1 MTTNTNIHCLRRL
14 AGLCIAAVAVL
25 LAACQADD
33 TAAPA
38 APAPGGVTFR
48 LSVQAADAGAT
59 RTPAVATENAIATL
73 DVLAFGPDGSFAGH
87 FAAGDLY
94 TIDGGKNWLYRLPLT
109 AAEAQG
115 LRFVFFANLREEV
128 GRAVAEGRVT
138 VKDELYKEVKFANK
152 DWATAAEPYPLWGE
166 TRLGYDGQSAGQSL
180 NRVSLLRPVAAI
192 DVVLNG
198 NATEAMGLPGFKLAC
213 IEVRDVPA
221 EGYAAPAPGH
231 FDWAVSTD
239 GAQVTDGYAVSKPT
253 VVGGAQAM
261 AFRTG
266 GTEAT
271 DALRGRVIV
280 PESAAAD
287 GGMAL
292 LIGGYY
298 GQGGQLS
305 WYKVAISSRDAATG
319 LLRPADLLRGKRYLL
334 NITGVG
340 REGFATADEAY
351 RQPAEN
357 IEATLELRPD
367 AAGLNHIVYN
377 GAAFIAAD
385 KAGLHVAAGKPA
397 RLRVL
402 STAAGGWQ
410 LAGLPEWLEASAM
423 GGAQGVEA
431 SVDFA
436 LKDGYAAADCDPAT
450 VTLRATG
457 LQLQV
462 AVYAGGD
469 GTIEYET
476 PYVAEALQADDF
488 GLAEGGFVAGGGMAF
503 WQGRYIFVANN
514 AGADATGGQG
524 PSVIV
529 YDMDA
534 RKTVA
539 TIAEWTHGGQTL
551 SFKGPGGAADRI
563 DDIAVDAR
571 RGRLYVARRQSCVEV
586 FDISDPAAPAY
597 VTRIGKL
604 GTAGAYTRNRLSG
617 SGAVLAAEGYL
628 LVRDDMS
635 LDTYLY
641 DDITAAGFEEIT
653 CVTRDNRTM
662 THSGHQPAQWATD
675 PTYGSVYLTDYSGD
689 FKGIYRIDP
698 SGADRWAEQGKVWQQ
713 QDLRSRALA
722 LGYRPTGLLITEAK
736 VYATRQDGTLD
747 VFSRSLLA
755 SAPAVGATR
764 AATSP
769 EGSVSL
775 LTTAGR
781 PGRLLKAYQDPADP
795 ESLWSMDVENNAIV
809 RLNMFRTSVEVAQ

>member
-1 MTTNTNIHCLRRL
+1 MNTNIHCLKRL
-14 AGLCIAAVAVL
+14 SGICVAAVAVM

-38 APAPGGVTFR
+38 LPATGGVTFQ
-48 LSVQAADAGAT
+48 LSVETAVAGAT
-59 RTPAVATENAIATL
+59 RTPAVAAENAIATL

-109 AAEAQG
+109 AAEAHG

-166 TRLGYDGQSAGQSL
+166 TRLGYDSQSAVQSL

-213 IEVRDVPA
+213 IEVRGVPA

-231 FDWAVSTD
+231 FDWAVSAG
-239 GAQVTDGYAVSKPT
+239 GAQAADGYAVSKPT
-253 VVGGAQAM
+253 VVGGAQTM
-261 AFRTG
+261 AFRTS
-266 GTEAT
+266 GTEPT

-280 PESAAAD
+280 PETAAD

-298 GQGGQLS
+298 GHGGQLS

-334 NITGVG
+334 NITEVG
-340 REGFATADEAY
+340 REGFATADEAS

-385 KAGLHVAAGKPA
+385 KAWMHVAAGKPA
-397 RLRVL
+397 RLQVL

-410 LAGLPEWLEASAM
+410 LAGLPEWLEASAA
-423 GGAQGVEA
+423 GGAQGVAA

-436 LKDGYAAADCDPAT
+436 LKDGYAAADCEPAT
-450 VTLRATG
+450 VTLRAAG

-462 AVYAGGD
+462 EVYAGGD
-469 GTIEYET
+469 GTVEYET
-476 PYVAEALQADDF
+476 PYVAEALQAADF

-529 YDMDA
+529 YDMEA
-534 RKTVA
+534 KKTVA
-539 TIAEWTHGGQTL
+539 TIAEWAHGGQAL
-551 SFKGPGGAADRI
+551 SFRGPGGAADRI
-563 DDIAVDAR
+563 DDIAVDTR

-586 FDISDPAAPAY
+586 FDISDPSAPAY

-641 DDITAAGFEEIT
+641 GDITAAAFEEIT

-675 PTYGSVYLTDYSGD
+675 PTDGSVYLTYYSGD

-698 SGADRWAEQGKVWQQ
+698 SGADRWVEQGKVWQQ
-713 QDLRSRALA
+713 QDLRSRAFA
-722 LGYRPTGLLITEAK
+722 LGYRPTGLLITADK
-736 VYATRQDGTLD
+736 VYVTRHDGTLD
-747 VFSRSLLA
+747 VFGRSLLA

-764 AATSP
+764 AAAPSP

-781 PGRLLKAYQDPADP
+781 PGRLLKVYQDPG
-795 ESLWSMDVENNAIV
+795 SGQGLWSMDVENNAIV
-809 RLNMFRTSVEVAQ
+809 RLNMFRTSVEVTP